1 MNDSLTCVVTGG
13 NAGIGE
19 ATVAELLTR
28 NDVSAVHMIC
38 RDERRAQ
45 EAANR
50 IAKRSGRRPEIALA
64 DLARPREVQ
73 RVSRELAHRLP
84 RVDRL
89 ILNAAVVTRQRE
101 VTEDGLERQLAVNHL
116 AYFVMAREL
125 LPKLA
130 ASKPARIVVVASN
143 AHFRGRLELDDF
155 NAERRFSSRARYAE
169 TKLMNVLFTA
179 ELARRIEREGPR
191 GVTVNCLHPGVIAT
205 NLLLSYS
212 PFRTLL
218 TPLIL
223 LLAGRPSRG
232 AETSLHLATAEDLAT
247 VNGRFFR
254 DRKEVMPS
262 DDARDAHLARALW
275 EKTEA
280 LVDKMLAP

>member
-1 MNDSLTCVVTGG
+1 MSDTLTCVVTGG

-19 ATVAELLTR
+19 ATVTGLLAR
-28 NDVSAVHMIC
+28 RDVAAVHMIC
-38 RDERRAQ
+38 RDAHRAE
-45 EAANR
+45 EAAQR
-50 IAKRSGRRPEIALA
+50 IAKRTGRRPEIALA
-64 DLARPREVQ
+64 DLSRPREVL
-73 RVSRELAHRLP
+73 RISRELAARLP
-84 RVDRL
+84 RIDRL

-101 VTEDGLERQLAVNHL
+101 ATEDGIERQLAVNHL

-125 LPKLA
+125 LLKLA
-130 ASKPARIVVVASN
+130 ASQPARIVVVASN
-143 AHFRGRLELDDF
+143 AHFRGQLNLEDF
-155 NAERRFSSRARYAE
+155 NAEHGFASRARYAE

-179 ELARRIEREGPR
+179 ELARRIERDGPA

-232 AETSLHLATAEDLAT
+232 AETSLYLATADDLGS

-254 DRKEVMPS
+254 DRKEVTPS
-262 DDARDAHLARALW
+262 NDARDKHLAHALW

-280 LVDKMLAP
+280 LVDKVLAS